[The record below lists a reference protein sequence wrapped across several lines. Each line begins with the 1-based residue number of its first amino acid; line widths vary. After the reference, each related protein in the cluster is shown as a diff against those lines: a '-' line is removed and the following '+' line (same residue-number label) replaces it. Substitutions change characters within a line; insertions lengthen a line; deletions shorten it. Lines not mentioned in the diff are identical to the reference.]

1 MTDLDNKMVEFFLMG
16 TKRAAERQLKESVNL
31 MIKESVNLKIKE
43 SVLIIMI
50 IIVKEPVLNNMMIK
64 EKALL
69 DIWMIKEKV
78 LLDKWRGIN
87 LKLIASIR

>member
-31 MIKESVNLKIKE
+31 MIKEL
-43 SVLIIMI
+43 VLINMI

-87 LKLIASIR
+87 LKLIVSIR